1 MPKRATEKLT
11 KRLIDT
17 LQPKPGADFT
27 VWDREIAGFGVR
39 VRETGAKSFIIK
51 YRNAQG
57 RQRKMTLGSYGAL
70 TAEMARR
77 MALNEIA
84 KVAQGDDPAQT
95 RQIAKRAR
103 TVSELCDVYFE
114 EASMGRVLYRGKAK
128 KPNTLRIDKGR
139 IERHIRPLL
148 SDKAIESLTR
158 KDIESFMF
166 AVRDGATATDVR
178 TGPRGR
184 ARVSG
189 GQGTA
194 VKAIKLLS
202 AIFNF
207 AIRSGWVENN
217 PCNGI
222 EKPADGRRNR
232 FLNAVE
238 YARLGEALVQAIEQG
253 INPVAINA
261 IRLVAL
267 TGCRKSE
274 VLNLKVT
281 EADFDGRCL
290 RFEDT
295 KTGAQ
300 MRPCGDAALDQ
311 LKAIIPYSGNGWVFP
326 ATGRQGHLVDLAKP
340 ILALRELAAL
350 PELTLH
356 VLRHSFA
363 TVAHE
368 IGYSELTI
376 AGLLGHA
383 QGSVTSRYAH
393 HVDHALASAADRVS
407 ATIAE
412 RLVSQKIADNVAETL
427 NE

>member
-17 LQPKPGADFT
+17 LQPRSGSDFA
-27 VWDREIAGFGVR
+27 VWDRELAGFGVR

-70 TAEMARR
+70 TPEMARR
-77 MALNEIA
+77 LALSEMAKI
-84 KVAQGDDPAQT
+84 AQGDDPAQI
-95 RQIAKRAR
+95 RQSAKHVR
-103 TVSELCDVYFE
+103 TVGELCDVYFE
-114 EASMGRVLYRGKAK
+114 EASRGRVLYRGKAK

-139 IERHIRPLL
+139 IERHIKPLL
-148 SDKAIESLTR
+148 GDKAIQSLTR
-158 KDIESFMF
+158 RDVEIFMF
-166 AVRDGATATDVR
+166 DVRDGKTANDIR

-184 ARVSG
+184 ARVRG

-207 AIRSGWVENN
+207 AIKQHWVELN
-217 PCNGI
+217 PCHGI
-222 EKPADGRRNR
+222 EKPADGRRER
-232 FLNAVE
+232 FLNAAE
-238 YARLGEALVQAIEQG
+238 FARLGNALSQAIEEG
-253 INPVAINA
+253 INPAAIHA
-261 IRLVAL
+261 IKFLAL
-267 TGCRKSE
+267 TGCRKGEALSLKVSE
-274 VLNLKVT
+274 V
-281 EADFDGRCL
+281 DYSGHCL

-295 KTGAQ
+295 KTGPQ
-300 MRPCGDAALDQ
+300 MRPCGEAALDH
-311 LKAIIPYSGNGWVFP
+311 LKDIVRHAADEWVFP
-326 ATGRQGHLVDLAKP
+326 ASAGQGHLADLAKL
-340 ILALRELAAL
+340 ILKIRELAAL
-350 PELTLH
+350 PDLTLH
-356 VLRHSFA
+356 VLRHSYA

-393 HVDHALASAADRVS
+393 HVDHALAFAADRVS

-412 RLVSQKIADNVAETL
+412 RMAVN
-427 NE
+427 